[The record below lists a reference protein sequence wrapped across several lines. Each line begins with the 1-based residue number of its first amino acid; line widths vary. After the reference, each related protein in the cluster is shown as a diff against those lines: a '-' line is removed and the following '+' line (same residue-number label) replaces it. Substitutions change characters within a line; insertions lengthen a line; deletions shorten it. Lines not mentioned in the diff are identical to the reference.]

1 MTKPNYEGYK
11 ACIDDLNRR
20 QMSNSET
27 YDKSLLTL
35 SSAFL
40 GLSLTFIQNVVPLAD
55 GKCLLLL
62 YLSWGLFALTII
74 LTIVSFIYGQS
85 VLEELKDGAK
95 KYFIEGNREEDKRSA
110 VLSRRLAALNTID
123 GVVFILAVISL
134 TLFVG
139 LNVAGR

>member
-11 ACIDDLNRR
+11 ACLDDLNQR

-62 YLSWGLFALTII
+62 YVSWGLFALTII
-74 LTIVSFIYGQS
+74 LTIASFIYGQS
-85 VLEELKDGAK
+85 VLEELKVGAK
-95 KYFIEGNREEDKRSA
+95 KYFIEGKREEDERSK
-110 VLSRRLAALNTID
+110 VLSRRLTTLNTVD
-123 GVVFILAVISL
+123 GIVFIVAVVSL
-134 TLFVG
+134 TVFVG
-139 LNVAGR
+139 LNVGR